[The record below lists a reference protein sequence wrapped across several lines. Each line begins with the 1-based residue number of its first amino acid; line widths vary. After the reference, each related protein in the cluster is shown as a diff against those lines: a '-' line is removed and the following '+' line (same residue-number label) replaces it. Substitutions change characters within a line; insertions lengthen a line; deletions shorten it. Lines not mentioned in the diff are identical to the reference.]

1 MQVYGKNLTAAMVQT
16 VTFLFFK
23 VKDKNSL
30 LSTLR
35 CVPTD
40 AAMDGAQVGSSAAA
54 AKPRPTAANSK
65 KAKGKGKAKPK
76 SKGKGK
82 SAAHSDS
89 DSDSTSDGWADT
101 PKRKKP
107 RHSGSDS
114 GNTVRDRRN
123 VRLNSHSVSLLSS
136 FSNVAGVNW
145 RWAATLVRTNR
156 RRLEKACLLGDWRF
170 RAANIH
176 ESSSAVLRWRVSI
189 AQACVSA
196 NARTAS
202 ERSYHRYA
210 QRVADAIDIGSDLSG
225 ENENVITDERP
236 RYR

>member
-1 MQVYGKNLTAAMVQT
+1 VQVYGKNLTAAMVQT

-114 GNTVRDRRN
+114 GNFASDAQFNAMLAACGGTP
-123 VRLNSHSVSLLSS
+123 VSPTATLQSELTGLYNLRALCPEDERADFDPMIAHVKAQLLSGLGIAS
-136 FSNVAGVNW
+136 PPAAVATEPQV
-145 RWAATLVRTNR
+145 
-156 RRLEKACLLGDWRF
+156 
-170 RAANIH
+170 RAAP
-176 ESSSAVLRWRVSI
+176 A
-189 AQACVSA
+189 
-196 NARTAS
+196 AS
-202 ERSYHRYA
+202 
-210 QRVADAIDIGSDLSG
+210 GSGGSG
-225 ENENVITDERP
+225 SR
-236 RYR
+236 